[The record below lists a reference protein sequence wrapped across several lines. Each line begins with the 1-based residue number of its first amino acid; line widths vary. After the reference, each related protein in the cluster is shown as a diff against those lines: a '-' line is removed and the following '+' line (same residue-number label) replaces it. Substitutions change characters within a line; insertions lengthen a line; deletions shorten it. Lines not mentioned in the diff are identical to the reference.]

1 MYKIY
6 SRKRFRI
13 GRFGISSISGKF
25 NKGTNI
31 NQKKK
36 QLKIGKIIAIGIIA
50 FETVNL
56 LLNYVNPIYEKIALE
71 SAKSLATIITNEQST
86 VVMKQHTYN
95 NMFSI
100 EKDNNGNISMIKSNI
115 SEINEIIS
123 DIASLVQQSMNNA
136 QENQIKIPLGS
147 FSGISLFSG
156 TGPRVKMNVVLM
168 GNVDTELKSEFIAKG
183 INQTLH
189 RVYLQ
194 IDCNVK
200 VLSAYKDLNSHISNQ
215 VLLIENVIVGQIPST
230 YYNLE
235 GIQNYE
241 DTLNII
247 D

>member
-6 SRKRFRI
+6 SRKRL
-13 GRFGISSISGKF
+13 RFGIH
-25 NKGTNI
+25 NNRTNI
-31 NQKKK
+31 NNRKK
-36 QLKIGKIIAIGIIA
+36 QLKIGKIIIVAIIA
-50 FETVNL
+50 FETVNI
-56 LLNYVNPIYEKIALE
+56 LLNYLNPIYEKIGLE
-71 SAKSLATIITNEQST
+71 SAKSLATLITNEQST
-86 VVMKQHTYN
+86 VVMKQYTYD
-95 NMFSI
+95 NMFTI
-100 EKDNNGNISMIKSNI
+100 EKDNNGNISMIQSNI
-115 SEINEIIS
+115 SEINAIIS
-123 DIASLVQQSMNNA
+123 DIANLVQQNLNNSS
-136 QENQIKIPLGS
+136 ENEIKIPLGS

-156 TGPRVKMNVVLM
+156 TGPRVKMNVVLL
-168 GNVDTELKSEFIAKG
+168 GNVDTELRSEFISKG

-215 VLLIENVIVGQIPST
+215 VLLVENVIVGQIPST

-235 GIQNYE
+235 GIQTYE

>member
-6 SRKRFRI
+6 SRKRLRI
-13 GRFGISSISGKF
+13 SKLKR
-25 NKGTNI
+25 TNGNSKRHI
-31 NQKKK
+31 
-36 QLKIGKIIAIGIIA
+36 KIGKMVVIGIIA
-50 FETVNL
+50 FETINI
-56 LLNYVNPIYEKIALE
+56 LLNYVNPIYEQLGLE
-71 SAKSLATIITNEQST
+71 SAKALATIVTNEQST
-86 VVMKQHTYN
+86 VVMKQHTYD
-95 NMFSI
+95 NMFTI
-100 EKDNNGNISMIKSNI
+100 EKDNDGNITMIKSNI

-123 DIASLVQQSMNNA
+123 DIANLVQKDLSDSR
-136 QENQIKIPLGS
+136 ENQINIPLGS

-156 TGPRVKMNVVLM
+156 TGPRVKMNVILL
-168 GNVDTELKSEFIAKG
+168 GTVDTELRSEFISKG

-200 VLSAYKDLNSHISNQ
+200 ILSAYKNLYSNISNQ
-215 VLLIENVIVGQIPST
+215 VLLVENVIVGQIPST

-235 GIQNYE
+235 GIKSYE

>member
-6 SRKRFRI
+6 SRKRLRI
-13 GRFGISSISGKF
+13 GKLKKIDISS
-25 NKGTNI
+25 NKKR
-31 NQKKK
+31 QV
-36 QLKIGKIIAIGIIA
+36 KIGKLAIIAIIA
-50 FETVNL
+50 FETVNII
-56 LLNYVNPIYEKIALE
+56 LNYVNPIYEQLGLE

-86 VVMKQHTYN
+86 VVMKHHTYE
-95 NMFSI
+95 NMFKI
-100 EKDNNGNISMIKSNI
+100 EKDNNGNITMINSNI

-123 DIASLVQQSMNNA
+123 DIANLVQRELSNSR
-136 QENQIKIPLGS
+136 ENQINIPLGS

-156 TGPRVKMNVVLM
+156 TGPKVKMNVVLL
-168 GNVDTELKSEFIAKG
+168 GTVDTELRSEFISKG

-200 VLSAYKDLNSHISNQ
+200 ILSAYKDLYSNISNQ
-215 VLLIENVIVGQIPST
+215 VLLVENVIVGQIPST

-235 GIQNYE
+235 GIKSYE

>member
-6 SRKRFRI
+6 SRKRL
-13 GRFGISSISGKF
+13 RFGIHNNGTSINNRKRQFKF
-25 NKGTNI
+25 
-31 NQKKK
+31 
-36 QLKIGKIIAIGIIA
+36 GKIIVIAIIA
-50 FETVNL
+50 FETIKI
-56 LLNYVNPIYEKIALE
+56 LLNYINPIYEKIAIE
-71 SAKSLATIITNEQST
+71 SAKSLATIVTNEQST
-86 VVMKQHTYN
+86 IVMKQHTYD

-123 DIASLVQQSMNNA
+123 DIANLVQ
-136 QENQIKIPLGS
+136 ENLNDSRENEIKIPLGS

-156 TGPRVKMNVVLM
+156 TGPRVKMNVVLL
-168 GNVDTELKSEFIAKG
+168 GNVDTELRSEFISKG

-194 IDCNVK
+194 IDCKVK
-200 VLSAYKDLNSHISNQ
+200 VLSAYKDLNSNISNQ

-235 GIQNYE
+235 GLQTYE